1 MTLILTPSGR
11 VVKPKKINFQFYVK
25 ISSVILKLFSISN
38 LFWKDAII
46 VFIMVLKRSAKKFPW
61 TPQKKRNVWTL
72 KIVIIYSQFSLILP
86 RGVLTT
92 LHLASHDTPCQYTRS
107 YYYLNVMHTRCI
119 QLGILTLK
127 GLFTN
132 FEYIK
137 NFSCPTERNIFYEKV
152 HLDKTTLTRN
162 NWENRV
168 HKVSPTEY
176 YHIYYSYNTY

>member
-1 MTLILTPSGR
+1 
-11 VVKPKKINFQFYVK
+11 
-25 ISSVILKLFSISN
+25 
-38 LFWKDAII
+38 
-46 VFIMVLKRSAKKFPW
+46 MVLKRSAKKFPW

-137 NFSCPTERNIFYEKV
+137 KFSCSTERNIFYERFISIKPLWLEIIVKKGCTKSVRVIYIIYIIVLGRTDFV
-152 HLDKTTLTRN
+152 HPFFSIISSQSGIIEMDLSQKMFLLVGHEKFVIYSKLVN
-162 NWENRV
+162 NPF
-168 HKVSPTEY
+168 K
-176 YHIYYSYNTY
+176 